1 MEGKPLIDFDWIY
14 RHLDDVGTRTIQHLT
29 LTLIP
34 IALGF
39 VIALFLAI
47 WVARQPRVY
56 GPLLAVSGLLYTI
69 PSLAAFAFLRP
80 IFGLSLITAVIP
92 LTTYTLLILLRNN
105 TEGFR
110 AVPPEVLEAAEGMGY
125 SRWERLRRIE
135 LPLAVP
141 LMVAGIRLA
150 IVTTIGLATV
160 VSILGDSFGG
170 YGQFLTEGFQ
180 TLFSTK
186 IYLGAFLSV
195 ALAFTADFILVRAE
209 RRLTPWAQARA
220 GRTS

>member
-1 MEGKPLIDFDWIY
+1 MNDQPLVDWDWIF
-14 RHLDDVGTRTIQHLT
+14 RHLDDVGERTIQHLT

-56 GPLLAVSGLLYTI
+56 GPLLAMSGLLYTI

-80 IFGLSLITAVIP
+80 IFGLSLVTAVIP

-110 AVPPEVLEAAEGMGY
+110 AVPPDVLEAAEAMGY

-135 LPLAVP
+135 LPLAIP

-150 IVTTIGLATV
+150 LVTIIGLATV
-160 VSILGDSFGG
+160 VSILGDAVGG
-170 YGQFLTEGFQ
+170 YGQLLTEGFQ
-180 TLFSTK
+180 TVFSTK

-195 ALAFTADFILVRAE
+195 ALAFAADFLLIRAE
-209 RRLTPWAQARA
+209 RRLTPWAQLRAARA
-220 GRTS
+220 